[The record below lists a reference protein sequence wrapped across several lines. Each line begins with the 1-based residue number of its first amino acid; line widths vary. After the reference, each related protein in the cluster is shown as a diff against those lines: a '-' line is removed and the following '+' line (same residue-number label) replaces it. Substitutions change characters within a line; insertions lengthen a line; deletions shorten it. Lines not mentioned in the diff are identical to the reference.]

1 MKSIGEPYEGEP
13 HVRFDE
19 GEQGNGFGRDGAVN

>member
-19 GEQGNGFGRDGAVN
+19 GEQGRLSGCLG

>member
-1 MKSIGEPYEGEP
+1 MKNIGEPYEGEP

-19 GEQGNGFGRDGAVN
+19 GELGRLSG

>member
-19 GEQGNGFGRDGAVN
+19 GEQGRPSGLAW